1 MNKEEY
7 KSSVIS
13 VIEDLLQKLKDD
25 DIQLVI
31 NKQNHFNDRF
41 NSETFE
47 KIIEFSGF
55 YTLSF
60 DIYCNK

>member
-25 DIQLVI
+25 EIQLVI

-41 NSETFE
+41 NPETSERL
-47 KIIEFSGF
+47 IELSGF

-60 DIYCNK
+60 DIYHNN